1 MKVRASQDFSC
12 HSAFSLRLTE
22 RIKICLTRTRWW
34 WRRRRRRREMIDG
47 DDDDVGGDG
56 RGEEEYIGRGAW

>member
-1 MKVRASQDFSC
+1 
-12 HSAFSLRLTE
+12 LTE